1 MHTHHL
7 SLDCRSQHQRVLEL
21 SHLLPMQL
29 ELALRVD
36 VEQQQQ
42 QQQQQQQHR
51 DRVQEVDSRGPA
63 QRNGSQRS
71 HLLSAR
77 QRGRGHRRDERPPS
91 RMIAESAANA
101 QQRRANCGDCG
112 WSNTLRQA
120 HCCIANSGTLAF
132 GVDLT
137 ARGARAFTR
146 HDVGISYRARAR
158 HSRCSESAGWSSRQI
173 CDISAA
179 VHRSPGIW
187 RRKPRAAATRCTPC
201 LGKSEYKPLEKFCP
215 GRPFE
220 PSFSPS
226 SWPAPLQHDPVSPA
240 RRLTCGPV
248 A

>member
-1 MHTHHL
+1 MEWRHAAPTCAAAAPFVQPEVGQPAPLYVQIDVVLAESVRIHQRLQHGRREMMHTHHL

-91 RMIAESAANA
+91 RMIADLNYLE
-101 QQRRANCGDCG
+101 
-112 WSNTLRQA
+112 
-120 HCCIANSGTLAF
+120 IA
-132 GVDLT
+132 
-137 ARGARAFTR
+137 
-146 HDVGISYRARAR
+146 
-158 HSRCSESAGWSSRQI
+158 
-173 CDISAA
+173 
-179 VHRSPGIW
+179 
-187 RRKPRAAATRCTPC
+187 
-201 LGKSEYKPLEKFCP
+201 
-215 GRPFE
+215 
-220 PSFSPS
+220 
-226 SWPAPLQHDPVSPA
+226 
-240 RRLTCGPV
+240 
-248 A
+248 